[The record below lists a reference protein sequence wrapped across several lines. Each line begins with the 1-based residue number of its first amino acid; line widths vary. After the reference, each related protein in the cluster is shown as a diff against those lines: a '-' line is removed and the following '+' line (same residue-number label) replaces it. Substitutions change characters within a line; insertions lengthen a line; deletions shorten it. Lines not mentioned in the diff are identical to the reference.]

1 MRSKT
6 PSKPQA
12 VVIPVREKLSQHDL
26 EELKSTFDLFDEES
40 TGSIDPVEIQKI
52 LQELGLDKR
61 NESVFQMILDLQG
74 KGKNINFDEFLE
86 VIYSKLGDTRT
97 KEGLLKIFNL
107 YDSEQAG
114 SIDFDKIKKVCKELG
129 ETMTDEE
136 ITEMMHN
143 THILNQT
150 ETNEE
155 FTFEEFYAIIM
166 KKKY

>member
-1 MRSKT
+1 
-6 PSKPQA
+6 
-12 VVIPVREKLSQHDL
+12 
-26 EELKSTFDLFDEES
+26 
-40 TGSIDPVEIQKI
+40 
-52 LQELGLDKR
+52 
-61 NESVFQMILDLQG
+61 MILDLQG

-107 YDSEQAG
+107 YDSEQSG
-114 SIDFDKIKKVCKELG
+114 SIDFEKIKKVCRELG

-155 FTFEEFYAIIM
+155 FTF
-166 KKKY
+166 